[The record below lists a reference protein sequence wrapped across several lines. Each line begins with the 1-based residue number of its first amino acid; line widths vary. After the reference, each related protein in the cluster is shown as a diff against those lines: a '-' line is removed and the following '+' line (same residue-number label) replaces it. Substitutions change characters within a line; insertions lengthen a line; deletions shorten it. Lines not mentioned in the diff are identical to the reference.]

1 MMALLAL
8 FTLHLLSAD
17 FSICAAKDAQNYPRI
32 ALADGKYFVFW
43 ADTRHGSD
51 YAVYGTRITAD
62 QKVLD
67 GDGKMLFKRKAA
79 YEPAVA
85 TDGKTILVV
94 FRDGC

>member
-1 MMALLAL
+1 MVLIALWSLY
-8 FTLHLLSAD
+8 LLSAD

-32 ALADGKYFVFW
+32 AVADGKYFVFW

-51 YAVYGTRITAD
+51 YAVYGTRITAG

-67 GDGKMLFKRKAA
+67 GDGKLLFKHKAA

-85 TDGKTILVV
+85 TDGKTILVA
-94 FRDGC
+94 FRNGC